1 MVGLE
6 MILQVFTNSAL
17 KQTFSRF
24 SYSFLSWIDVK
35 QVELYN
41 LCSSNETTIHIV
53 TETKSEGNLNFDSFF
68 FLSFFFL
75 FSFFSLFCDAFPC
88 KIYFLLYTNLN
99 LD

>member
-6 MILQVFTNSAL
+6 MILQVFTCSAL

-68 FLSFFFL
+68 FSGV
-75 FSFFSLFCDAFPC
+75 FPC
-88 KIYFLLYTNLN
+88 KIYFLLYTDLS